1 MERDFPKGHPAAVD
15 YKGEKY
21 SGPRAPWQDDF
32 AEGHPARG
40 GANTGELDTPDGQRE
55 AALDTQ
61 LDLADLQESG
71 PTTPEHREDFERKDT
86 AGLLEQEAREYLTG
100 RNYAKVKIDE
110 IIRDFGVPAV
120 LADKA
125 ANTTA

>member
-1 MERDFPKGHPAAVD
+1 MERDYPKGHPAAVD

-21 SGPRAPWQDDF
+21 TGPRAPWQDDF
-32 AEGHPARG
+32 AEGHPARA
-40 GANTGELDTPDGQRE
+40 GANTGVLDTPDGQRE

-71 PTTPEHREDFERKDT
+71 PGVHPHREDFERKDT

-100 RNYAKVKIDE
+100 RNYAKAKIDE